1 MSLITTDAIVLHSF
15 DYMESSRIVR
25 LVTRDAGLRS
35 AIARGIRKSTKR
47 FGGGLNLF
55 AEGTVHLHAREG
67 RELDAL
73 AGFESQRVPA
83 ALGEDL
89 GRFAGAS
96 ALAELT
102 LRVATEA
109 SADVAL
115 YDSVREALHA
125 LELADPS
132 SVAATTITGG
142 WRIVQ
147 ALGYAPSLES
157 CVECDEAIPDDA
169 SALFSLSA
177 GGVVCA
183 DCAGSRGGR
192 VLPPDARRV
201 ITAWLVGGDT
211 QGLTDSDVR
220 AHQRLF
226 HEFVSEHLIE
236 GRPTPAI
243 DLWYGGLGGK
253 PAG

>member
-1 MSLITTDAIVLHSF
+1 MSLITTEAIVLHSF

-35 AIARGIRKSTKR
+35 AIARGIRKSAKR

-67 RELDAL
+67 RDLDAL
-73 AGFESQRVPA
+73 TGFESQRVPA

-109 SADVAL
+109 SADMAL
-115 YDSVREALHA
+115 YESVREALHA
-125 LELADPS
+125 LEVAEPPDVP
-132 SVAATTITGG
+132 AATLTGG

-147 ALGYAPSLES
+147 ALGYAPSLEG
-157 CVECDEAIPDDA
+157 CVECDETIPGDIA
-169 SALFSLSA
+169 ALFSLSA

-183 DCAGSRGGR
+183 GCAGTRGGR
-192 VLPPDARRV
+192 VLPPNARRV
-201 ITAWLVGGDT
+201 IAAWLAGGDAERLSEGET
-211 QGLTDSDVR
+211 R
-220 AHQRLF
+220 AHERLF
-226 HEFVSEHLIE
+226 YEFVSEHLIE

-243 DLWYGGLGGK
+243 DLWYGGLGEK
-253 PAG
+253 AGS